1 MTSNPFVQPAIRL
14 LRRRPLGVQVGVIAL
29 SALAAVASAR
39 WGSDLLAAAG
49 ALQFLYLLLAFGLGV
64 RSAVAALRRQ
74 LGAVCAGDLAQDI
87 ALEGRDELAALGSD
101 AQRLS
106 HQLSGVVARIRS
118 EAQLVAMSGSEATL
132 HAQSLSQRTESQ
144 AASLQQTRAGLG
156 VLLDTVRRNA
166 ERVRA
171 ADARAAQVNEQT
183 VAGQAAV
190 QASVESMQ
198 RIEQR
203 SKQMGDVIAAID
215 GISFQTNLLA
225 LNAAVEAARA
235 GDAGRGFAVVAA
247 EVRLLAQRCA
257 QAAAEVK
264 QLIRSSNEEVA
275 GGVQTIERSHASLA
289 QAVSGIREVAERLR
303 EFAVSS
309 DGQNASLQ
317 EIAQAVETL
326 DDITQHNARMAEGS
340 VYTADQL
347 RARAGRLSD
356 GVQDMRLRQG
366 CADEARAMAER
377 AARLIDSAGG
387 DEAVRQFH
395 DPKGAFRDRDL
406 YIVVA
411 DRNDYF
417 RAFGSDPSKAGRL
430 RKDAIPG
437 DNQVAIRE
445 ATWRAVE
452 AGGGWIEFSAPHP
465 ITKRV
470 VDKLGY
476 VVPALGG
483 RWAVLC
489 SVNRG
494 DGLGAGSTGSAG
506 TAAR

>member
-1 MTSNPFVQPAIRL
+1 
-14 LRRRPLGVQVGVIAL
+14 
-29 SALAAVASAR
+29 
-39 WGSDLLAAAG
+39 
-49 ALQFLYLLLAFGLGV
+49 
-64 RSAVAALRRQ
+64 
-74 LGAVCAGDLAQDI
+74 
-87 ALEGRDELAALGSD
+87 
-101 AQRLS
+101 
-106 HQLSGVVARIRS
+106 
-118 EAQLVAMSGSEATL
+118 
-132 HAQSLSQRTESQ
+132 
-144 AASLQQTRAGLG
+144 
-156 VLLDTVRRNA
+156 
-166 ERVRA
+166 
-171 ADARAAQVNEQT
+171 
-183 VAGQAAV
+183 
-190 QASVESMQ
+190 
-198 RIEQR
+198 
-203 SKQMGDVIAAID
+203 
-215 GISFQTNLLA
+215 
-225 LNAAVEAARA
+225 
-235 GDAGRGFAVVAA
+235 
-247 EVRLLAQRCA
+247 
-257 QAAAEVK
+257 
-264 QLIRSSNEEVA
+264 
-275 GGVQTIERSHASLA
+275 
-289 QAVSGIREVAERLR
+289 
-303 EFAVSS
+303 
-309 DGQNASLQ
+309 
-317 EIAQAVETL
+317 
-326 DDITQHNARMAEGS
+326 
-340 VYTADQL
+340 
-347 RARAGRLSD
+347 
-356 GVQDMRLRQG
+356 
-366 CADEARAMAER
+366 MAER